1 MKMVPNKGLI
11 LKSYVDE
18 WPVAGKDLVVE
29 ARDFNLEQE
38 APKNGLIVKNY
49 YISFDPYQRGR
60 MRPPTEGARYV
71 GGFELGQP
79 ISNRGISKVIKSNV
93 AAFKPGDVIIID
105 GVPSEQ
111 WSVIPE
117 GLASRAKKLENP
129 LGLDARYFIGPLGM
143 PGLTAWSS
151 LYEIGEPKKGETIF
165 VSAASGAVG
174 QLVGQLAKHE
184 GMKVIGSV
192 GDDKKLDYI
201 INELGFDGGFNYK
214 KEKPFDA
221 LKRLLPEGIDIYYE
235 NVGGEQ
241 LEAALYHMKA
251 FGRISKSSDILAAHR
266 ILSMQ
271 SLAA

>member
-1 MKMVPNKGLI
+1 MVPNKGLI
-11 LKSYVDE
+11 LKNYVVE

-29 ARDFNLEQE
+29 TRDFDLDQE
-38 APKNGLIVKNY
+38 PPANGLIVKNF

-60 MRPPTEGARYV
+60 MRAPTEGARYV
-71 GGFELGQP
+71 GSFELGKP
-79 ISNRGISKVIKSNV
+79 ISNRGISKVLKSSNN
-93 AAFKPGDVIIID
+93 AFKPGDIIIID
-105 GVPSEQ
+105 GVSAEE
-111 WSVIPE
+111 WSAIPE
-117 GLASRAKKLENP
+117 ALASRARKLENP
-129 LGLDARYFIGPLGM
+129 YGLDPKIFIGALGM

-214 KEKPFDA
+214 KKKPGAA
-221 LKRLLPEGIDIYYE
+221 LQRLLPEGIDIYYE

-241 LEAALYHMKA
+241 LEAALNNMKP
-251 FGRISKSSDILAAHR
+251 FGRISKSMGLHSTHR
-266 ILSMQ
+266 F
-271 SLAA
+271 